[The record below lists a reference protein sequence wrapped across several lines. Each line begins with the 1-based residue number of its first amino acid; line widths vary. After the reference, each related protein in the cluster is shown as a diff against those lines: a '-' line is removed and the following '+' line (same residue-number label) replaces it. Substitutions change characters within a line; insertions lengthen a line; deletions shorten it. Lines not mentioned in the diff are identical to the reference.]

1 MLAVQG
7 DWTGLDE
14 RESSGSRPCR
24 LLMGCAAAPWL
35 EQESRLSHVC
45 CIEGTNCAAKTGNMA
60 LLEILSYVTMSS
72 CEVEIFVLPMLWK
85 LRACGREEDVESGLA
100 L

>member
-1 MLAVQG
+1 MQAAH
-7 DWTGLDE
+7 GLCCC
-14 RESSGSRPCR
+14 S
-24 LLMGCAAAPWL
+24 LV

-45 CIEGTNCAAKTGNMA
+45 CIEGEGTNCAAKTGNMA

-72 CEVEIFVLPMLWK
+72 CEVEISVLPMLWK
-85 LRACGREEDVESGLA
+85 LRACGREEDVVSGLA